1 MLKPLLSLCVIAS
14 GKIQEL
20 NKTIESIAKSK
31 KFNETNDVE
40 VVVCDIQYS
49 DKISQYCSVI
59 IKKYPNKV
67 KYIKCTE
74 KINDL
79 NLVQLLLNST
89 GKLKKLYYEG
99 DEFYDNSIDEILKII
114 NELDEIRPIVLFT
127 NGEIRSELGQNIVC
141 GEINDLIKLV
151 GCRVFCNYTFSIWD
165 SQLEELK
172 NIYNFEN
179 RVLLSLSC
187 LLRQYKSGLKF
198 LVLNKKYSIF
208 NTHDIGVQ
216 KIDFNVA
223 QQYGDKLINFL
234 LKSLPVNELDLNVIN
249 DFKRDI
255 LFNFIIPRHFNPD
268 LEIFRT
274 GFNKYLSTFFNDRN
288 FLNYFKDLYLMSNS
302 SDNDVRIL
310 INNLI
315 WQKFNDN
322 ETIHKNYVDLDKIK
336 VGSRTYGTLS
346 VGAWGAETEQLEIG
360 ALCSIGD
367 NVTFMLG
374 GNHELNNLTTFP
386 FKVKLGLLKNEAVTK
401 GKINICDDV
410 WIGNDCTILSGVNIG
425 KGAVIGTGSV
435 IAKDIPPYAIVVGN
449 PGKII
454 KYRFNQ
460 NIINKLL
467 EIDLKKVARLDNII
481 NHVDYLYRVIDD
493 ENFDKIYNYFDG
505 LNCIENL

>member
-1 MLKPLLSLCVIAS
+1 
-14 GKIQEL
+14 
-20 NKTIESIAKSK
+20 
-31 KFNETNDVE
+31 
-40 VVVCDIQYS
+40 
-49 DKISQYCSVI
+49 
-59 IKKYPNKV
+59 
-67 KYIKCTE
+67 
-74 KINDL
+74 
-79 NLVQLLLNST
+79 
-89 GKLKKLYYEG
+89 
-99 DEFYDNSIDEILKII
+99 
-114 NELDEIRPIVLFT
+114 
-127 NGEIRSELGQNIVC
+127 
-141 GEINDLIKLV
+141 
-151 GCRVFCNYTFSIWD
+151 
-165 SQLEELK
+165 
-172 NIYNFEN
+172 
-179 RVLLSLSC
+179 
-187 LLRQYKSGLKF
+187 
-198 LVLNKKYSIF
+198 
-208 NTHDIGVQ
+208 
-216 KIDFNVA
+216 
-223 QQYGDKLINFL
+223 
-234 LKSLPVNELDLNVIN
+234 
-249 DFKRDI
+249 
-255 LFNFIIPRHFNPD
+255 
-268 LEIFRT
+268 
-274 GFNKYLSTFFNDRN
+274 
-288 FLNYFKDLYLMSNS
+288 MSNS